1 SYVLGLTAG
10 VAVTPIAWYLLL
22 SRKVVRSPVAAIAGA
37 LLCGFAPGMV
47 AHANGHLNFASGYLV
62 PLIVWR
68 VVELRRPGHALRNGL
83 ILGVLIPVQYS
94 LGGETLFFTALGCAV
109 VAVVLGCW
117 RLAGREDHGC
127 EDHGE
132 SLVAFG
138 KGLATAAVTGFALLA
153 YPL

>member
-1 SYVLGLTAG
+1 
-10 VAVTPIAWYLLL
+10 
-22 SRKVVRSPVAAIAGA
+22 VAAIVGA

-94 LGGETLFFTALGCAV
+94 LGGETRFFTALGCAV
-109 VAVVLGCW
+109 GAVVLGCW
-117 RLAGREDHGC
+117 WLAGREDHG
-127 EDHGE
+127 EPGEPSE

-138 KGLATAAVTGFALLA
+138 KGLAVAAATGFALLA
-153 YPL
+153 YPLWMQFLGPGSFSGSGFSQVVHSED

>member
-1 SYVLGLTAG
+1 
-10 VAVTPIAWYLLL
+10 TPIAWYLLL
-22 SRKVVRSPVAAIAGA
+22 SRKVVRSPVAAIVGA
-37 LLCGFAPGMV
+37 LFCGFAPGMV

-68 VVELRRPGHALRNGL
+68 VVELRHPGRALRNGL

-109 VAVVLGCW
+109 VAVVFGCW
-117 RLAGREDHGC
+117 WLAGREDHH
-127 EDHGE
+127 EDLAE

-138 KGLATAAVTGFALLA
+138 RGLAVAAVTGFALLA
-153 YPL
+153 YPLWMQFFGPGSF